1 MPVTDNTKKIIRD
14 CRLNDIEMNVNYGGG
29 RRRAVSRQT
38 AEEQVLDRI
47 SRNAEERLT
56 RKRQA
61 REEARQ
67 IRLEQ
72 LEKQYREAE
81 TDGCKGDEEGIKDN
95 IPTTSTSR
103 GGTPS
108 RDSKA
113 LERAALKV
121 FILIFQAFYFSV
133 VQYFKEKVSELQNK
147 FQRAMFMYSQLD
159 NEKSALLYE
168 IDLLKDEMEEKEQ
181 LLSQANR
188 ESRDLATE
196 VKLLKRTIDG
206 LNAQH
211 ATLRSEIAQR
221 DQIIQENGL
230 VLAEQEKSDALLNG
244 TDNVQT
250 TPLIFSQ
257 TTIALVEK
265 AVPGSS
271 SIDEK
276 VKRLVDVNKKMR
288 QQVEE
293 AEQSLY
299 VRRTARADLMN
310 SAQNG
315 ILGDELQRDAAKQ
328 LAEIKFKLQEAE
340 RENTNYQ
347 GNLIRVDGQMKRY
360 KAAAEQAEKE
370 LLELKSQNR
379 QLKKEL
385 RDKDNVLDEAKETNR
400 HLQNRIEKL
409 RLSGSRR
416 PL

>member
-1 MPVTDNTKKIIRD
+1 
-14 CRLNDIEMNVNYGGG
+14 MNVNYGGG
-29 RRRAVSRQT
+29 RRRAISRQT

-81 TDGCKGDEEGIKDN
+81 TDDYKGNEEGVKDS

-103 GGTPS
+103 GTTPS
-108 RDSKA
+108 RDRKES
-113 LERAALKV
+113 ERAL
-121 FILIFQAFYFSV
+121 L
-133 VQYFKEKVSELQNK
+133 KEKVSELQNK

-168 IDLLKDEMEEKEQ
+168 IDLLKDDMEEKEQ

-188 ESRDLATE
+188 ESRDLTSE
-196 VKLLKRTIDG
+196 VKLLNRTIDG

-211 ATLRSEIAQR
+211 ETLRCEIAQR
-221 DQIIQENGL
+221 DQIIQDNGL
-230 VLAEQEKSDALLNG
+230 VLAEREKSDSGLTNG
-244 TDNVQT
+244 IDKIRA

-257 TTIALVEK
+257 STIALVEK
-265 AVPGSS
+265 AIPGSS

-276 VKRLVDVNKKMR
+276 VKRLVDMNKKMR
-288 QQVEE
+288 QQLEE
-293 AEQSLY
+293 AEQLLY
-299 VRRTARADLMN
+299 VRRTTRADLMSN
-310 SAQNG
+310 AQNG
-315 ILGDELQRDAAKQ
+315 VLGDELQRDAAKQ

-347 GNLIRVDGQMKRY
+347 GNLIRIDGQMKRY
-360 KAAAEQAEKE
+360 KTAAEQAEKE
-370 LLELKSQNR
+370 LAELKSQNR

-385 RDKDNVLDEAKETNR
+385 RDKDNALDEAKETNR

>member
-1 MPVTDNTKKIIRD
+1 MS
-14 CRLNDIEMNVNYGGG
+14 VNYSGG

-72 LEKQYREAE
+72 LEKQYREFGNRTFSSGWDMVVQEEE
-81 TDGCKGDEEGIKDN
+81 TDGCKGDEDVKDS
-95 IPTTSTSR
+95 IPTASTSR

-108 RDSKA
+108 RDSKT
-113 LERAALKV
+113 LEQTSL
-121 FILIFQAFYFSV
+121 
-133 VQYFKEKVSELQNK
+133 KEKVSELQNK

-168 IDLLKDEMEEKEQ
+168 IDLLKDDMEEKEQ

-196 VKLLKRTIDG
+196 VKLLKRTVDG

-211 ATLRSEIAQR
+211 AALRSEIAQR
-221 DQIIQENGL
+221 DQIIKENGL
-230 VLAEQEKSDALLNG
+230 VLVEQEKSDDILMNG
-244 TDNVQT
+244 TDNIPT

-257 TTIALVEK
+257 TTIALVER
-265 AVPGSS
+265 AMPGSS

-299 VRRTARADLMN
+299 VRRTTRADLMS

-315 ILGDELQRDAAKQ
+315 ILGDELQRDAVKQ

-370 LLELKSQNR
+370 LAELKSQNR
-379 QLKKEL
+379 HLKKEL
-385 RDKDNVLDEAKETNR
+385 RDKDNALDEAKETNR

-409 RLSGSRR
+409 RLSGSRK

>member
-1 MPVTDNTKKIIRD
+1 MS
-14 CRLNDIEMNVNYGGG
+14 VNYGGG

-81 TDGCKGDEEGIKDN
+81 TDGCKGNEEGTKDN

-108 RDSKA
+108 KDNKA
-113 LERAALKV
+113 LERAAL
-121 FILIFQAFYFSV
+121 
-133 VQYFKEKVSELQNK
+133 KEKVSELQNK
-147 FQRAMFMYSQLD
+147 FERAMFMYSQLD

-168 IDLLKDEMEEKEQ
+168 IDLLKDDMEEKEQ
-181 LLSQANR
+181 LLSQATR

-196 VKLLKRTIDG
+196 VKLLKRTVDG

-211 ATLRSEIAQR
+211 AALRAEIAQR

-230 VLAEQEKSDALLNG
+230 VLVEQEKSDDILTNG
-244 TDNVQT
+244 TNNVQT
-250 TPLIFSQ
+250 TPLVFSQ
-257 TTIALVEK
+257 ATIGLVER

-299 VRRTARADLMN
+299 ARRTARADLIN
-310 SAQNG
+310 SSQNG
-315 ILGDELQRDAAKQ
+315 LLCDELQRDAAKQ

-370 LLELKSQNR
+370 LIELKSQNR
-379 QLKKEL
+379 QLKKDL
-385 RDKDNVLDEAKETNR
+385 REKDNALDEAKETNR

>member
-1 MPVTDNTKKIIRD
+1 
-14 CRLNDIEMNVNYGGG
+14 MNVNYGGG
-29 RRRAVSRQT
+29 RRRAISRQT

-47 SRNAEERLT
+47 SRN
-56 RKRQA
+56 A

-81 TDGCKGDEEGIKDN
+81 TDDYKGNEEGVKDS

-103 GGTPS
+103 GTTPS
-108 RDSKA
+108 RDRKES
-113 LERAALKV
+113 ERAL
-121 FILIFQAFYFSV
+121 L
-133 VQYFKEKVSELQNK
+133 KEKVSELQNK

-168 IDLLKDEMEEKEQ
+168 IDLLKDDMEEKEQ

-188 ESRDLATE
+188 ESRDLTSE
-196 VKLLKRTIDG
+196 VKLLNRTIDG

-211 ATLRSEIAQR
+211 ETLRCEIAQR
-221 DQIIQENGL
+221 DQIIQDNGL
-230 VLAEQEKSDALLNG
+230 VLAEREKSDSGLTNG
-244 TDNVQT
+244 IDKIRA

-257 TTIALVEK
+257 STIALVEK
-265 AVPGSS
+265 AIPGSS

-276 VKRLVDVNKKMR
+276 VKRLVDMNKKMR
-288 QQVEE
+288 QQLEE
-293 AEQSLY
+293 AEQLLY
-299 VRRTARADLMN
+299 VRRTTRADLMSN
-310 SAQNG
+310 AQNG
-315 ILGDELQRDAAKQ
+315 VFGDELQRDAAKQ

-347 GNLIRVDGQMKRY
+347 GNVADTYRWADERY
-360 KAAAEQAEKE
+360 KTAAEQAEKE
-370 LLELKSQNR
+370 LAELKSQNR
-379 QLKKEL
+379 QLKKSSELESLELL
-385 RDKDNVLDEAKETNR
+385 RDKDNALDEAKETNR

>member
-1 MPVTDNTKKIIRD
+1 MTHAWLCQMFALTKD
-14 CRLNDIEMNVNYGGG
+14 
-29 RRRAVSRQT
+29 S
-38 AEEQVLDRI
+38 
-47 SRNAEERLT
+47 
-56 RKRQA
+56 
-61 REEARQ
+61 
-67 IRLEQ
+67 
-72 LEKQYREAE
+72 
-81 TDGCKGDEEGIKDN
+81 

-108 RDSKA
+108 KDSKA
-113 LERAALKV
+113 LERAAL
-121 FILIFQAFYFSV
+121 
-133 VQYFKEKVSELQNK
+133 KEKVSELQNK

-168 IDLLKDEMEEKEQ
+168 IDLLKDDMEEKEQ

-188 ESRDLATE
+188 ESRDLTTE
-196 VKLLKRTIDG
+196 VKLLKRTVDG

-211 ATLRSEIAQR
+211 EMLRSEIAHR

-230 VLAEQEKSDALLNG
+230 VLAEQEKSDDGLTNG
-244 TDNVQT
+244 TDNIP
-250 TPLIFSQ
+250 PLIFSKA
-257 TTIALVEK
+257 TIALVEK

-293 AEQSLY
+293 AEQLLY
-299 VRRTARADLMN
+299 VRRTARNDLMSN
-310 SAQNG
+310 AQNG

-360 KAAAEQAEKE
+360 KATAEQAEKE
-370 LLELKSQNR
+370 LAELKSQNR

-385 RDKDNVLDEAKETNR
+385 RDKDNALDEAKETNR

>member
-1 MPVTDNTKKIIRD
+1 
-14 CRLNDIEMNVNYGGG
+14 MNVNYGGG

-47 SRNAEERLT
+47 SRNAEERLI

-113 LERAALKV
+113 LERAALK
-121 FILIFQAFYFSV
+121 
-133 VQYFKEKVSELQNK
+133 EKVNELQNK
-147 FQRAMFMYSQLD
+147 FQRAMFMFSQLD

-385 RDKDNVLDEAKETNR
+385 RDKDNALDEAKETNR

>member
-1 MPVTDNTKKIIRD
+1 
-14 CRLNDIEMNVNYGGG
+14 MNVNYGGG

-47 SRNAEERLT
+47 SRDAEERLT

-81 TDGCKGDEEGIKDN
+81 TDGCKGDEEGVKDS

-108 RDSKA
+108 RDSNA
-113 LERAALKV
+113 LERAAL
-121 FILIFQAFYFSV
+121 
-133 VQYFKEKVSELQNK
+133 KEKVSELQNK

-168 IDLLKDEMEEKEQ
+168 IDLLKDDMEEKEQ

-196 VKLLKRTIDG
+196 VKMLKRTIDG

-211 ATLRSEIAQR
+211 AALRSEIAQR

-230 VLAEQEKSDALLNG
+230 VLAEQEKSGDTLMNG

-271 SIDEK
+271 AIDEK

-288 QQVEE
+288 QQLEE

-299 VRRTARADLMN
+299 IRRTARADLMS

-315 ILGDELQRDAAKQ
+315 VLSDELQRDAAKQ

-370 LLELKSQNR
+370 LVELKSQNR

-385 RDKDNVLDEAKETNR
+385 RDKDNALDEAKETNR

>member
-1 MPVTDNTKKIIRD
+1 
-14 CRLNDIEMNVNYGGG
+14 MNVNYGGG

-81 TDGCKGDEEGIKDN
+81 TDGCKGDEEDI
-95 IPTTSTSR
+95 
-103 GGTPS
+103 
-108 RDSKA
+108 
-113 LERAALKV
+113 
-121 FILIFQAFYFSV
+121 
-133 VQYFKEKVSELQNK
+133 EKVNELQNK

-385 RDKDNVLDEAKETNR
+385 RDKDNALDEAKETNR

>member
-1 MPVTDNTKKIIRD
+1 MS
-14 CRLNDIEMNVNYGGG
+14 VNYSGG

-47 SRNAEERLT
+47 SRNAEERLI

-81 TDGCKGDEEGIKDN
+81 ADGGKEDDEGVKDS

-103 GGTPS
+103 GGIAS
-108 RDSKA
+108 RDSK
-113 LERAALKV
+113 E
-121 FILIFQAFYFSV
+121 QASL
-133 VQYFKEKVSELQNK
+133 KEKVSELQNK

-168 IDLLKDEMEEKEQ
+168 IDLLKDDVEEKEQ

-196 VKLLKRTIDG
+196 VKLLKRTVDG

-211 ATLRSEIAQR
+211 AALRFEIAQR

-230 VLAEQEKSDALLNG
+230 VLAEQEKSDNILTNG
-244 TDNVQT
+244 IDNIQT

-370 LLELKSQNR
+370 LVELKSQNR

-385 RDKDNVLDEAKETNR
+385 RDKDNSLDEAKETNR

-409 RLSGSRR
+409 RLSGSRK

>member
-1 MPVTDNTKKIIRD
+1 
-14 CRLNDIEMNVNYGGG
+14 
-29 RRRAVSRQT
+29 
-38 AEEQVLDRI
+38 
-47 SRNAEERLT
+47 
-56 RKRQA
+56 
-61 REEARQ
+61 
-67 IRLEQ
+67 
-72 LEKQYREAE
+72 
-81 TDGCKGDEEGIKDN
+81 
-95 IPTTSTSR
+95 
-103 GGTPS
+103 
-108 RDSKA
+108 
-113 LERAALKV
+113 
-121 FILIFQAFYFSV
+121 
-133 VQYFKEKVSELQNK
+133 
-147 FQRAMFMYSQLD
+147 MYSQLD

-385 RDKDNVLDEAKETNR
+385 RDKDNALDEAKETNR

>member
-1 MPVTDNTKKIIRD
+1 
-14 CRLNDIEMNVNYGGG
+14 MNVNYGGG

-113 LERAALKV
+113 LERAAL
-121 FILIFQAFYFSV
+121 
-133 VQYFKEKVSELQNK
+133 KEKVSELQNK

>member
-1 MPVTDNTKKIIRD
+1 MSVS
-14 CRLNDIEMNVNYGGG
+14 YGGC

-47 SRNAEERLT
+47 SRNAEERLL

-81 TDGCKGDEEGIKDN
+81 TDGCEGDEEDKHN
-95 IPTTSTSR
+95 LPTTSTSR
-103 GGTPS
+103 GGIPS
-108 RDSKA
+108 RDSNA
-113 LERAALKV
+113 LEKAALK
-121 FILIFQAFYFSV
+121 
-133 VQYFKEKVSELQNK
+133 EEVSDLQNK

-168 IDLLKDEMEEKEQ
+168 IDLLKDDMEEKEQ
-181 LLSQANR
+181 LLSQALR
-188 ESRDLATE
+188 ESRDLTTE
-196 VKLLKRTIDG
+196 VKLLKRTVDS

-230 VLAEQEKSDALLNG
+230 VLAEQEHSDNTLTNG
-244 TDNVQT
+244 TDNVRT
-250 TPLIFSQ
+250 SPLIFSQ
-257 TTIALVEK
+257 TTISLVEK

-271 SIDEK
+271 TIDEK

-299 VRRTARADLMN
+299 MRRTARAEHLNN
-310 SAQNG
+310 SQNG
-315 ILGDELQRDAAKQ
+315 DAAKQ

-340 RENTNYQ
+340 RENTNCQ

-370 LLELKSQNR
+370 LAELKSQNR

-385 RDKDNVLDEAKETNR
+385 RDKENALDEAKETNR

>member
-1 MPVTDNTKKIIRD
+1 MS
-14 CRLNDIEMNVNYGGG
+14 VNYSGG

-47 SRNAEERLT
+47 SRNAEERLI

-81 TDGCKGDEEGIKDN
+81 TDGCKGDEEGVKDS

-103 GGTPS
+103 GGTPF

-113 LERAALKV
+113 LEQMSL
-121 FILIFQAFYFSV
+121 
-133 VQYFKEKVSELQNK
+133 KEKVNELQNK

-168 IDLLKDEMEEKEQ
+168 IDLLKDDMEEKEQ

-196 VKLLKRTIDG
+196 VKLLKRTVDG
-206 LNAQH
+206 LTAQH
-211 ATLRSEIAQR
+211 AALRSEIAQR
-221 DQIIQENGL
+221 DQIIQDNGL
-230 VLAEQEKSDALLNG
+230 VLAEQEKSDDILMNG
-244 TDNVQT
+244 IDNIQAS
-250 TPLIFSQ
+250 PLIFSQ
-257 TTIALVEK
+257 TTIALVER

-299 VRRTARADLMN
+299 VRRTARADLMS

-370 LLELKSQNR
+370 LIELKSQNR

-385 RDKDNVLDEAKETNR
+385 RDKDNALDEAKETNR

-409 RLSGSRR
+409 RLSGSRK
-416 PL
+416 PF